1 MVAETPAPGQRQDHP
16 DLARLQARPRSV
28 LADAVAVVLDPTMTL
43 FTGLLVTI
51 LHGMWPHALA
61 GLGWVAL
68 AALFVVVSPL
78 AVLEVCVRRGWVS
91 DLQVVRREERVKPLG
106 LVIAMV
112 LLGLALLVGLQAPA
126 VLLAFVTSV
135 LVGLVAMTAISVRY
149 KASFHSGVLAAMGSV
164 VAVEVGWWTVA
175 VSLPLL
181 GLLAWAR
188 WRAGRHST
196 GQVVVGALLCAVLV
210 GGSFALLH

>member
-1 MVAETPAPGQRQDHP
+1 MVAEAPAPGQLTEHP
-16 DLARLQARPRSV
+16 DLARLRARPRSV

-43 FTGLLVTI
+43 FAGLVVTI
-51 LHGMWPHALA
+51 LHAMWPHALA

-91 DLQVVRREERVKPLG
+91 DLQVVRREERVKPLL

-112 LLGLALLVGLQAPA
+112 LLGLGVLVVLSAPR
-126 VLLAFVTSV
+126 VLLAFVGAV
-135 LVGLVAMTAISVRY
+135 LVGLTAMTAISVKY
-149 KASFHSGVLAAMGSV
+149 KASFHAGVLAAMGAV
-164 VAVEVGWWTVA
+164 VAVEVGWWTVG

-196 GQVVVGALLCAVLV
+196 GQVLVGALLCSVLV